1 MNTDISITKRGFWII
16 VSGVVVMILGFIL
29 MAGGGVEDPQ
39 VFNYEMFNARRLVV
53 APLAILVGV
62 VLVGLGIMEP
72 KFIKKDKK

>member
-39 VFNYEMFNARRLVV
+39 VFNYEMFNARRLVI

-62 VLVGLGIMEP
+62 LLVGLGIMEP

>member
-62 VLVGLGIMEP
+62 ILVGLGIMEP